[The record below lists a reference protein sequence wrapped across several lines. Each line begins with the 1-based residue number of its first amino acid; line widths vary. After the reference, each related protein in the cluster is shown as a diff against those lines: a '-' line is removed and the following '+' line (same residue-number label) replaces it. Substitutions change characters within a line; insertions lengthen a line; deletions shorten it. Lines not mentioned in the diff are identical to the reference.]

1 MVASD
6 LISDFCSMNVSFR
19 LQQESGYNQ
28 FPNWTIY
35 IFQSFL
41 FSSNQ
46 MYILENKFFKAF
58 NFTNIC

>member
-1 MVASD
+1 MFLKNKCIGVLKDEIQMVASD

-41 FSSNQ
+41 FS
-46 MYILENKFFKAF
+46 
-58 NFTNIC
+58 